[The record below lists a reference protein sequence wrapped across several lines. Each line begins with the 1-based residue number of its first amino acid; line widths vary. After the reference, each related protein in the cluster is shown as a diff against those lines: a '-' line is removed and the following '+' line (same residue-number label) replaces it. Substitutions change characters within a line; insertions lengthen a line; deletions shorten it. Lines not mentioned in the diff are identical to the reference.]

1 MIIKNLNEQ
10 DIIEDKKINSLFL
23 SVLNRNLRLEC
34 KILKSDF
41 FLDSFNYFP
50 LTNNYF
56 SFRKLFVGEKFLD
69 IIIFILNLLVK
80 IFLIRKRILKIS
92 RMLSFLVQ
100 VLQIVII
107 EILLHFYQEFF
118 LSVIRKLI

>member
-107 EILLHFYQEFF
+107 
-118 LSVIRKLI
+118 